1 MKTYE
6 EVAETLNGK
15 RIDWTI
21 GDNSATNGRY
31 LNTHNKELENIVA
44 QDMMQHPLYYVQAHV
59 YTREQREEL
68 LHLILE
74 WNRNKP
80 E

>member
-6 EVAETLNGK
+6 EVAETLEGR
-15 RIDWTI
+15 RIVWTI

-31 LNTHNKELENIVA
+31 LNTHNKEIEAAVG
-44 QDMMQHPLYYVQAHV
+44 DDYMSHPLYYVQAHV
-59 YTREQREEL
+59 YTKKQRDEL
-68 LHLILE
+68 LKLIID
-74 WNRNKP
+74 WNNLKP